1 MNVFKELDQEW
12 VELIMEAKTLGVE
25 KNTIIGIFHAAE
37 VGSHGIDNYK
47 FNIKWSIY
55 S

>member
-1 MNVFKELDQEW
+1 MGRINHGGEDSRSRKEHDY
-12 VELIMEAKTLGVE
+12 
-25 KNTIIGIFHAAE
+25 GIFHAAE